1 MESFL
6 RFVGNL
12 FLLIALLL
20 SPDEDKSMTTRVS
33 EGVGMAVHYIDVGQ
47 ADCALIECDG
57 EFALIDGGNVDDGQ
71 MIVAY
76 LDQQGVQTLS
86 AMVCSHAHEDHVGG
100 LSAVLAKFDV
110 ESVYAPVKS
119 YDSKVYSDFARYAKK
134 EGCGITVPAPGD
146 SFSVGGAQVT
156 VLGPVKDYEE
166 PNNTSLVLKV
176 EYGTDSFLFTGDM
189 EVLAENDMLDAG
201 ADVRA
206 DVLKVGHH
214 GSETSSGYRFV
225 YEVMPD
231 YGVISVGTG
240 NTYGHPHTAPLSRLK
255 DAGVVL
261 FRTDELGT
269 VIARTDG
276 SRLSFTWE
284 NQSAQPED
292 VEPGDGEKRVY
303 IGNRK
308 TRRFHTE
315 DCINLPKG
323 PNRVEFET
331 YDIAAA
337 AGYEPCQSCL
347 K

>member
-1 MESFL
+1 MESILNFL
-6 RFVGNL
+6 GNL

-20 SPDEDKSMTTRVS
+20 SPDSDKPMTHQVPA
-33 EGVGMAVHYIDVGQ
+33 GVGMSVHFIDVGQ
-47 ADCALIECDG
+47 ADCALMECDG
-57 EFALIDGGNVDDGQ
+57 EYLIIDGGNVDDGQ
-71 MIVAY
+71 MIVSY
-76 LDQQGVQTLS
+76 LDQQGIETID

-100 LSAVLAKFDV
+100 LSAVLAKFEV
-110 ESVYAPVKS
+110 ESVYAPVTA
-119 YDSKVYSDFARYAKK
+119 YDSTVYSNFVKYAKA
-134 EGCGITVPAPGD
+134 EGCGITVPRPGD
-146 SFSVGGAQVT
+146 TFTVGGARVT

-166 PNNTSLVLKV
+166 PNNTSLILKV
-176 EYGTDSFLFTGDM
+176 EYGQSSFLFTGDM

-231 YGVISVGTG
+231 YGVISVGAD
-240 NTYGHPHTAPLSRLK
+240 NSYGHPHTAPLSRLK

-261 FRTDELGT
+261 LRTDELGT

-276 SRLSFTWE
+276 SSISFTWE

-292 VEPGDGEKRVY
+292 LEPGDSGERVY

-308 TRRFHTE
+308 TRKFHAP
-315 DCINLPKG
+315 DCTSLPKG
-323 PNRVEFET
+323 GNRVEFDT
-331 YDIAAA
+331 YDAAEA
-337 AGYEPCQSCL
+337 AGYTPCQSCL
-347 K
+347 D